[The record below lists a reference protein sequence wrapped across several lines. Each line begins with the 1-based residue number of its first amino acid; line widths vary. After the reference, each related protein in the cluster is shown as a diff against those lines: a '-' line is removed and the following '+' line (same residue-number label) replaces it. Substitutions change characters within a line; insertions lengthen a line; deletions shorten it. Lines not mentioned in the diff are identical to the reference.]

1 MKDYFKKI
9 IYLIGPDIKKLPW
22 MLFLFVILSLF
33 EIISLGLII
42 PYISIIVNPDVFFD
56 SYVYQII
63 SKYYNIQSSHNLLI
77 ILGIFLIFIFTGKSL
92 LSITINKIILKF
104 SNDKGASIREQLLNS
119 YQNMSYEEY
128 SNKNSSECIH
138 AIQVLATQ
146 FSQNTMIAALKFISE
161 GILVLAILGFLAVTN
176 IIALITIVGLITVFI
191 YLFDLLY
198 GNKVDNYG
206 TKINQ
211 FQTQTIL
218 CINESIEGFKE
229 IKVLGK
235 EKYFKDKL
243 SKLASNYSDAYT
255 NYLVLTTVPRYLL
268 ELILI
273 FLIVIMV
280 FITIFSGGELL
291 NMVPTLTVFG
301 VASLRLMPAANAF
314 STGLSQLRFGYNST
328 NIIFNDLSKISSKFE
343 EELDVYD
350 VNKDFNKI
358 ELQNISFSYGN
369 KPIFKNVSLT
379 IEKGSS
385 IGIIGATGTGKTTL
399 INLILGLILPTSG
412 NVIINNQKLVK
423 NTYSQLKGLTAY
435 IPQNI
440 FLVDD
445 TIKKNIA
452 LGLLEEEIDH
462 GKVLSA
468 VKQARLAEFVKSLA
482 EGLETHVGQSGN
494 KLSGGQ
500 RQRVSL
506 ARAFY
511 FDKQVLVMDEATS
524 ALDRSTEQEISK
536 EIKNIKG
543 DITTITV
550 AHRLSTLKN
559 CDKIYEIKDGDV
571 VLRGT
576 YDDII

>member
-77 ILGIFLIFIFTGKSL
+77 ILGIFMIFIFTGKSL

-146 FSQNTMIAALKFISE
+146 FSQNTMIAGLKFISE

-198 GNKVDNYG
+198 GNKIDNYG

-229 IKVLGK
+229 IRVLGK

-255 NYLVLTTVPRYLL
+255 NYQVLTTVPRYLL

-280 FITIFSGGELL
+280 FITIFNDGELL

-314 STGLSQLRFGYNST
+314 SNGLSQLRFGYNST
-328 NIIFNDLSKISSKFE
+328 NIIFKDLNRTMSYSKNKSHFNDNIK
-343 EELDVYD
+343 
-350 VNKDFNKI
+350 KI
-358 ELQNISFSYGN
+358 EFVNVSFSYGN
-369 KPIFKNVSLT
+369 KSILNNISLN
-379 IEKGSS
+379 IEKGAS
-385 IGIIGATGTGKTTL
+385 IGIIGATGSGKTTL
-399 INLILGLILPTSG
+399 INLILGLIRPISG
-412 NVIINNQKLVK
+412 NIIINNEKVAH
-423 NTYSQLKGLTAY
+423 NNFFGLKGLSAY
-435 IPQNI
+435 IPQTV
-440 FLVDD
+440 FLIDD

-452 LGLLEEEIDH
+452 LGLPDAQIDNDKLLEVLKKARLEE
-462 GKVLSA
+462 
-468 VKQARLAEFVKSLA
+468 FVCSLDN
-482 EGLETHVGQSGN
+482 GLDTYVGQNGA

-500 RQRVSL
+500 RQRISL

-511 FDKQVLVMDEATS
+511 FDKQVLIMDEATS
-524 ALDRSTEQEISK
+524 ALDNKTEQEVSK
-536 EIKNIKG
+536 EIQNFKG
-543 DITTITV
+543 DVTTIIV

-559 CDKIYEIKDGDV
+559 CDKIYEIKGGNV

>member
-1 MKDYFKKI
+1 MKDYLKKI

-22 MLFLFVILSLF
+22 MLLLFVILSLF

-42 PYISIIVNPDVFFD
+42 PYISIIVTPDIFFD
-56 SYVYQII
+56 SYFYQFI
-63 SKYYNIQSSHNLLI
+63 SKYFNIQSSHNLLI
-77 ILGIFLIFIFTGKSL
+77 ILGIFLILIFIGKSL
-92 LSITINKIILKF
+92 LSIIINKIILKF
-104 SNDKGASIREQLLNS
+104 SNDKGASLREQLLRS

-128 SNKNSSECIH
+128 ASKNSSECIH

-146 FSQNTMIAALKFISE
+146 FSQNTMVAGLKFISE
-161 GILVLAILGFLAVTN
+161 GILVLAILGFLAVTD
-176 IIALITIVGLITVFI
+176 IVALVTVVGLITVFI
-191 YLFDLLY
+191 YLFDLLF
-198 GNKVDNYG
+198 GKKIDNYG

-218 CINESIEGFKE
+218 CISESIEGFKE
-229 IKVLGK
+229 IRVLGK

-255 NYLVLTTVPRYLL
+255 NYQVLTTVPRYLL

-280 FITIFSGGELL
+280 FLTIFSDGELL

-301 VASLRLMPAANAF
+301 VASIRLMPAANAF
-314 STGLSQLRFGYNST
+314 SNGLNQLRFGYNST
-328 NIIFNDLSKISSKFE
+328 NIIFKDLCRTNS
-343 EELDVYD
+343 
-350 VNKDFNKI
+350 NRKI
-358 ELQNISFSYGN
+358 ELHVNESFKKIEFFNVSFTYEN
-369 KPIFKNVSLT
+369 KSIFKNVSLN
-379 IEKGSS
+379 IEKGNS
-385 IGIIGATGTGKTTL
+385 IGIIGATGSGKTTL
-399 INLILGLILPTSG
+399 INLILGLIRPTSG
-412 NVIINNQKLVK
+412 SIIINNEKVAD
-423 NTYSQLKGLTAY
+423 NTFSPLKGMSAY

-440 FLVDD
+440 FLIDD

-452 LGLLEEEIDH
+452 LGILDNQIDDD
-462 GKVLSA
+462 KILKA
-468 VKQARLAEFVKSLA
+468 LKKARLEKFVSSLDD
-482 EGLETHVGQSGN
+482 GQDTYVGQNGV

-500 RQRVSL
+500 RQRISL

-511 FDKQVLVMDEATS
+511 FDKKILIMDEATS
-524 ALDRSTEQEISK
+524 ALDSKTEQEVSK

-543 DITTITV
+543 DITTIIV